1 MSNNT
6 IITTGASAA
15 ASPAETPVDSPIAL
29 FVQNVLQLNNGALAQ
44 IADYLEA
51 QPAAVRM
58 RFIER
63 CGNLIS
69 AVADPH
75 A

>member
-1 MSNNT
+1 MPNNT
-6 IITTGASAA
+6 IITIVGDSPASAPA
-15 ASPAETPVDSPIAL
+15 APADSPIAL
-29 FVQNVLQLNNGALAQ
+29 FVQNVLELNNGALNQ
-44 IADYLEA
+44 IADYLEV
-51 QPAAVRM
+51 QPAPVRM

-63 CGNLIS
+63 CGNLVS

>member
-6 IITTGASAA
+6 IITTNGNSAA
-15 ASPAETPVDSPIAL
+15 ADPAAPAGSPIAL
-29 FVQNVLQLNNGALAQ
+29 FVQSVLELNNGALNQ

-51 QPAAVRM
+51 QPAPVRM

-63 CGNLIS
+63 CGNLVS